1 MRAPARPHLALAC
14 RLSAAASTPTRA
26 CRSPFCNKI
35 KALLDLYKVP
45 YETLEVNPLTK
56 KEFKAIGSD
65 YRKVPVAML
74 GDEQVNDSP
83 EIAKVSNHTQPTM

>member
-1 MRAPARPHLALAC
+1 M
-14 RLSAAASTPTRA
+14 
-26 CRSPFCNKI
+26 
-35 KALLDLYKVP
+35 LDLYKVP

-74 GDEQVNDSP
+74 GETQVR
-83 EIAKVSNHTQPTM
+83 AGVWCGRGVQM